1 MEVDFKPKN
10 IQNPDAPEPSPGD
23 GNTPASIIKM
33 LLIIVLNL
41 ALIGGF
47 VYKCNNKDKHEE
59 NAEQTQ
65 PAKVET
71 PEQKAKREAD
81 ERRRDS
87 LAEKMVEEKMKEI
100 RRKATSGQSSA
111 MSAAYN
117 EGHDAGYNT
126 GLEDGQYNRSRQAS
140 FNDYTSHEGSE
151 AKDFK
156 TGYREGYDIGYE
168 DGRAE
173 YEAQNSSR

>member
-10 IQNPDAPEPSPGD
+10 IQNPDAPEPAPGD
-23 GNTPASIIKM
+23 GNTTASMIKM
-33 LLIIVLNL
+33 LLISVLNL
-41 ALIGGF
+41 ALICGF
-47 VYKCNNKDKHEE
+47 VYKCNHKDKHEE
-59 NAEQTQ
+59 TTEQAQ
-65 PAKVET
+65 PAKAET

-81 ERRRDS
+81 EKRRDS
-87 LAEKMVEEKMKEI
+87 LAEKIVEQKMEEI
-100 RRKATSGQSSA
+100 KSGAYRQSSS

-126 GLEDGQYNRSRQAS
+126 GLEDGQYNRSRLAS
-140 FNDYTSHEGSE
+140 FNDYTSHEGAE
-151 AKDFK
+151 AKDYQ
-156 TGYREGYDIGYE
+156 TGYREGYDTGYE